1 MDYSTDVTERLV
13 KMVLEDVIKVVV
25 DYNGKKTDKQKAK
38 VDTGL
43 FECIYRAKRVVDKP
57 MGSFGLNLE
66 VKGK

>member
-1 MDYSTDVTERLV
+1 
-13 KMVLEDVIKVVV
+13 MVLEDVIKVVV

-66 VKGK
+66 VKG

>member
-13 KMVLEDVIKVVV
+13 KMVLEDVVKVVV
-25 DYNGKKTDKQKAK
+25 DYGSKKTDKQKAK

-66 VKGK
+66 IKG